1 MEETYLGVIVK
12 KWGSTAFV
20 RSPAAVMTDVDLCVS
35 KPVDLRGETGRIT
48 IEPNRVKL
56 IALIG

>member
-1 MEETYLGVIVK
+1 MEETYLRVIVK

-20 RSPAAVMTDVDLCVS
+20 RIPAAVMTEVNLCVGE
-35 KPVDLRGETGRIT
+35 PVDLRGETGRIT
-48 IEPNRVKL
+48 IEPNWAKL